1 VIVQLVFFD
10 EHLIGSSGGVD
21 STITEDKIRTRI
33 EMKGYFCDIPLK
45 HKKNM
50 VENFETL
57 IYL

>member
-1 VIVQLVFFD
+1 
-10 EHLIGSSGGVD
+10 LIGSSGGVD
-21 STITEDKIRTRI
+21 STITEDKMKTRI
-33 EMKGYFCDIPLK
+33 EIKDFCDIPLK

>member
-1 VIVQLVFFD
+1 VIVQLVFFV

-33 EMKGYFCDIPLK
+33 EMKDLCDIPLK

-50 VENFETL
+50 VENFETSIL
-57 IYL
+57 L

>member
-1 VIVQLVFFD
+1 VIVQVVFCD

-21 STITEDKIRTRI
+21 STITEDKMKTRI
-33 EMKGYFCDIPLK
+33 EIKDFCDIPLK